1 MAPQNFDRVENA
13 SFLLDACSRE
23 FNTERV
29 FSRRDLSEHRKGVD
43 SSELWDNTS
52 SREYTYGRR

>member
-1 MAPQNFDRVENA
+1 VIELLCWRCRKGLEMAPQNFDIVENA

-29 FSRRDLSEHRKGVD
+29 FSRRDLSERRKG
-43 SSELWDNTS
+43 
-52 SREYTYGRR
+52 GGFI